1 MVALDDDTTGSN
13 GSARRDDGSY
23 LLAYQVVAGRSVTF
37 SFETVPAGEYF
48 LWAFVDTDSSASSP
62 PGDCEMQGGPN
73 SGDHLGYFGTGLS
86 APGKPNVVVPGSAA
100 AYDFEL
106 GVFP

>member
-13 GSARRDDGSY
+13 GTARRGDGSY
-23 LLAYQVVAGRSVTF
+23 LLSYQLVAGPSVTF
-37 SFETVPAGEYF
+37 SFESVPAGEYF
-48 LWAFVDTDSSASSP
+48 LWAFVDADSSASKP
-62 PGDCEMQGGPN
+62 PQDCEIQGPPN
-73 SGDHLGYFGTGLS
+73 SGDHLGYFGTGIS
-86 APGKPNVVVPGSAA
+86 EPATPNVRVPGSAS